1 MEIVDEATGNSRK
14 NDGTYEVLDFQEGDS
29 AQRYLVYSKNS
40 SNNLPL
46 TTTMIDRKPCLKPSG
61 TSARSKFFVTE
72 LDRTEK
78 CTDENDEFEYDPR
91 YMEVGSPI
99 SEFDLQE
106 EYGIIQSLQRLHYH
120 ERSVDY
126 GQKTQDMLTLWVRP
140 TINWKLEGRC
150 GKVPPQFVT
159 ETLDELDQGM
169 ALQHGWL
176 VRRTR
181 WVVAVWWLVIPI
193 IAALTFCGVPY
204 CEGLRDR
211 KNFSDNSHLLCPIL
225 AQVIPILFAA
235 GIFFQ
240 VNGVDVQIDENND
253 GLKKAAQL
261 INGCVDQY
269 TTIELQSNY
278 DESLELQYYTGII
291 KGFSLTALIM
301 LSIPAVLYLCV
312 LLNAYC
318 CSYGDDDEAPRE
330 RNVKQPPSGAELEMQ
345 AMKAQEKENAQKVKE
360 KIHSVNRD

>member
-1 MEIVDEATGNSRK
+1 
-14 NDGTYEVLDFQEGDS
+14 
-29 AQRYLVYSKNS
+29 
-40 SNNLPL
+40 
-46 TTTMIDRKPCLKPSG
+46 
-61 TSARSKFFVTE
+61 
-72 LDRTEK
+72 
-78 CTDENDEFEYDPR
+78 
-91 YMEVGSPI
+91 
-99 SEFDLQE
+99 
-106 EYGIIQSLQRLHYH
+106 
-120 ERSVDY
+120 
-126 GQKTQDMLTLWVRP
+126 
-140 TINWKLEGRC
+140 
-150 GKVPPQFVT
+150 
-159 ETLDELDQGM
+159 M
-169 ALQHGWL
+169 ALEHGWL

-181 WVVAVWWLVIPI
+181 WVVAVWWLVVPL
-193 IAALTFCGVPY
+193 IAILTFCSVCYGEKLRLT
-204 CEGLRDR
+204 EGFGE
-211 KNFSDNSHLLCPIL
+211 NIHLLCPIL
-225 AQVIPILFAA
+225 GQAIAILFAA

-253 GLKKAAQL
+253 GLKKSAEL

-269 TTIELQSNY
+269 TAIELQSNY

-360 KIHSVNRD
+360 KIHSGAKSVE